1 MSSFHHHAFHR
12 IRSFAFSTPRRPRQP
27 LLRFALGVL
36 GVALLLVLLVA
47 GVFIGVAM
55 LIGGMLWRLW
65 ARRGKPMAR
74 PAARPNSIDG
84 DFRVVGKAHLPL
96 AR

>member
-1 MSSFHHHAFHR
+1 MMRNRLKKTVVAG
-12 IRSFAFSTPRRPRQP
+12 
-27 LLRFALGVL
+27 ALGL
-36 GVALLLVLLVA
+36 LLVA